1 MTVVGEATR
10 TSISSIPTMTRKSK
24 LRRKHSNDHQTPPHP
39 TPKAPASRASVST
52 TPSTTTTT
60 TGRKKDAAR
69 SSMPSTSKD
78 DSSSSAAAGSA
89 VDDDANHI
97 FDPRY
102 GGGSGYASTTDDE
115 GGIGDDNND
124 YDDDQRSVDS
134 AHAPPFLPLEEQN
147 QAKGGKHHRTRRHRR
162 RRSQFLLSNPLSF
175 LPEPVLRYVPS
186 GKQIVSTT
194 MAGLIVLVLYD
205 ALLKAP
211 EDRFLKP
218 EKSLALLVWVQHHPL
233 SGLFWITV
241 VIAACVVVM
250 IPLGTPLTL
259 GCGYVYK
266 GAYGWKVG
274 VLVATLVSMGGS
286 CLGAV
291 ICFLLGRYLMRDTVK
306 KWVRKYPL
314 FDAIDVGTLHVAAV

>member
-10 TSISSIPTMTRKSK
+10 TSLSSIPTMTRKSK
-24 LRRKHSNDHQTPPHP
+24 LRRKPSNDQTQPPHHTP
-39 TPKAPASRASVST
+39 TNASATRAPLA
-52 TPSTTTTT
+52 TTT
-60 TGRKKDAAR
+60 TGRKKDASR
-69 SSMPSTSKD
+69 SSAPSTAKD
-78 DSSSSAAAGSA
+78 DSSSATAGSA
-89 VDDDANHI
+89 VEGDANHV
-97 FDPRY
+97 FDNTY

-115 GGIGDDNND
+115 GGGGGGDDYDN
-124 YDDDQRSVDS
+124 DDDHRSVDS

-147 QAKGGKHHRTRRHRR
+147 HAKGKSRRHRR
-162 RRSQFLLSNPLSF
+162 RRSQFLLSNPLSL
-175 LPEPVLRYVPS
+175 LPDPVARYIPS
-186 GKQIVSTT
+186 GKQVVSIT
-194 MAGLIVLVLYD
+194 MVGLIVLVLYD

-266 GAYGWKVG
+266 GAYGWRLG
-274 VLVATLVSMGGS
+274 VFVATIVSMGGS

-314 FDAIDVGTLHVAAV
+314 FDAIDVGTLRAG